1 MVSMG
6 TSQEEDARIPGSLW
20 PWINNRLDNYEE
32 PQTFRLLS
40 ETLFTAYPTIH
51 TQSKRN
57 EKLSQ
62 FSFIVQKKINPV
74 FI

>member
-20 PWINNRLDNYEE
+20 PWINNRLHDFEK
-32 PQTFRLLS
+32 PQTFRLPS
-40 ETLFTAYPTIH
+40 ETLFTAYPTTH

-62 FSFIVQKKINPV
+62 FSFNV
-74 FI
+74 